1 MIVTQVLA
9 YQSVDLKGRQ
19 LDTIRAMIDLSRAG
33 VPLSRENIAR
43 QAGMKESSACG
54 RIKELRD
61 KGIVAIDSFTKG
73 SSGKDVETYKL
84 VEKGQNTLNI

>member
-9 YQSVDLKGRQ
+9 YHSVDLKGKRF
-19 LDTIRAMIDLSRAG
+19 DVVKAMRELIPTG
-33 VPLSRENIAR
+33 KPLSRENIAK

-61 KGIVAIDSFTKG
+61 MRLVAIDSFTTG
-73 SSGKDVETYKL
+73 SAGRDVETYKL
-84 VEKGQNTLNI
+84 VIKGQENLL